1 MLAFQ
6 RRSPEARLKKPEKLI
21 KRFMLVLREGA
32 VRKAGGQGKF
42 WVCHLL
48 RD

>member
-6 RRSPEARLKKPEKLI
+6 RRSPEARLQKPEKLI